1 MKVIAIND
9 APIPENGYYS
19 NGVYLDRAYY
29 KGDIFD
35 VLSDNS
41 GVNSN
46 GLSTEWTWQ
55 DEPSSPSDWL
65 VIYHDKINA
74 EMEVRASN
82 FITLDEF
89 RNKKINEIL
98 K

>member
-9 APIPENGYYS
+9 APLPENGYYS

-35 VLSDNS
+35 VLSDNI
-41 GVNSN
+41 GVK
-46 GLSTEWTWQ
+46 STEWTWQ
-55 DEPSSPSDWL
+55 DEPSSPNDWL
-65 VIYHDKINA
+65 VIYHDKLNV
-74 EMEVRASN
+74 EMEVRTSN